1 MKRVNEVNA
10 ALLVAAL
17 ILGAVL
23 TGAVSKRAPLDD
35 RDGDV
40 RTVEDAAGERIAVR
54 EYARIVSTSTIADQV
69 LIEIIEPNRLLAVS
83 GHTLR
88 TQESR
93 AYQDKIGVERA
104 RDIETIIELRPDIV
118 FINNFIDRRQVERLK
133 DAGLNVFDLG
143 EMRGL
148 ETLLPNIRQL
158 AAVLD
163 VPGRGE
169 ELANDL
175 VRKLDAVSEDIAA
188 EDRRRGLYVGI
199 HGDRLYGGT
208 AGTSFHDV
216 LVAGGVIDMAA
227 EAGFHG
233 WPAFTNEQ
241 LLSLDPPW
249 IITNPGTERSLCR
262 HPGFQS
268 LSACRSGQV
277 RSTETHLLTDP
288 GLGILQ
294 AAEADRRRG
303 LYVGVHGDRLYGG
316 TAGTSFHDVLAAGGL
331 IDVAAEAGFQ
341 GWPAYTNEQLLSLD
355 PPWVITNPGTEQS
368 FCRHPGFQSLSAC
381 RAGQVRSVQTHL
393 LTDPGLGI
401 VQAAEAVHA
410 AVYGDGI

>member
-1 MKRVNEVNA
+1 MNRVNRING
-10 ALLVAAL
+10 ALLVAAML
-17 ILGAVL
+17 TAAAL
-23 TGAVSKRAPLDD
+23 TGAVSKRAPLE
-35 RDGDV
+35 DGVDT
-40 RTVEDAAGERIAVR
+40 RGTVEDATGQRIAVR
-54 EYARIVSTSTIADQV
+54 DYTRIVSTSTIADQV
-69 LIEIIEPNRLLAVS
+69 LIEIIEPQRLLAVS

-88 TQESR
+88 TQKSR
-93 AYQDKIGVERA
+93 TYEDKIGVERA

-133 DAGLNVFDLG
+133 DAGLNVFDMG

-163 VPGRGE
+163 VPERGQ
-169 ELANDL
+169 ELATEL
-175 VRKLDAVSEDIAA
+175 VRNLEAVSKEVAD

-216 LVAGGVIDMAA
+216 LVAGGLIDMAA

-262 HPGFQS
+262 HPGLQA
-268 LSACRSGQV
+268 LSACRAGQV
-277 RSTETHLLTDP
+277 RSIETHLLTDP

-294 AAEADRRRG
+294 AAEA
-303 LYVGVHGDRLYGG
+303 VH
-316 TAGTSFHDVLAAGGL
+316 T
-331 IDVAAEAGFQ
+331 
-341 GWPAYTNEQLLSLD
+341 
-355 PPWVITNPGTEQS
+355 
-368 FCRHPGFQSLSAC
+368 
-381 RAGQVRSVQTHL
+381 
-393 LTDPGLGI
+393 
-401 VQAAEAVHA
+401 
-410 AVYGDGI
+410 AVYGDGV

>member
-1 MKRVNEVNA
+1 MLALSDMKRFNEVNA

-133 DAGLNVFDLG
+133 DAGLNVFDMG

-148 ETLLPNIRQL
+148 ETLMPNIRQL

-169 ELANDL
+169 ELADDL
-175 VRKLDAVSEDIAA
+175 VRKLDAVSADIAA

-277 RSTETHLLTDP
+277 RSIETHLLTDP

-294 AAEADRRRG
+294 AAEA
-303 LYVGVHGDRLYGG
+303 
-316 TAGTSFHDVLAAGGL
+316 
-331 IDVAAEAGFQ
+331 
-341 GWPAYTNEQLLSLD
+341 
-355 PPWVITNPGTEQS
+355 
-368 FCRHPGFQSLSAC
+368 
-381 RAGQVRSVQTHL
+381 
-393 LTDPGLGI
+393 
-401 VQAAEAVHA
+401 VHA
-410 AVYGDGI
+410 VVYGDGI

>member
-1 MKRVNEVNA
+1 MNRVHRVNG
-10 ALLVAAL
+10 ALLVAATVT
-17 ILGAVL
+17 AAAL
-23 TGAVSKRAPLDD
+23 TGAVSKRAPLE
-35 RDGDV
+35 DGADTLG
-40 RTVEDAAGERIAVR
+40 RIEDATGQRIVVR
-54 EYARIVSTSTIADQV
+54 DYTRIVSTSTIADQV
-69 LIEIIEPNRLLAVS
+69 LIEIIEPDRLLAVS

-93 AYQDKIGVERA
+93 AYADKIGVEHA

-133 DAGLNVFDLG
+133 DAGLNVFDMG

-163 VPGRGE
+163 VPERGQ
-169 ELANDL
+169 ELAAEL
-175 VRKLDAVSEDIAA
+175 VRNLEAVSEDIAD
-188 EDRRRGLYVGI
+188 EERRLGLYVGI

-216 LVAGGVIDMAA
+216 LVAGGLVDMAA

-262 HPGFQS
+262 HPGFQA
-268 LSACRSGQV
+268 LSACRARQV
-277 RSTETHLLTDP
+277 RSIETHLLTDP

-294 AAEADRRRG
+294 AAEA
-303 LYVGVHGDRLYGG
+303 
-316 TAGTSFHDVLAAGGL
+316 
-331 IDVAAEAGFQ
+331 
-341 GWPAYTNEQLLSLD
+341 
-355 PPWVITNPGTEQS
+355 
-368 FCRHPGFQSLSAC
+368 
-381 RAGQVRSVQTHL
+381 
-393 LTDPGLGI
+393 
-401 VQAAEAVHA
+401 VHA
-410 AVYGDGI
+410 AVYGDGV

>member
-1 MKRVNEVNA
+1 MATKSFYGVALSDMGRVNAVNSG
-10 ALLVAAL
+10 LLVSAL
-17 ILGAVL
+17 IMAAAL
-23 TGAVSKRAPLDD
+23 TGAVSKRAPLEGPDD
-35 RDGDV
+35 AS
-40 RTVEDAAGERIAVR
+40 RTIEDATGERIAVR
-54 EYARIVSTSTIADQV
+54 DYARIVSTSTIADQV

-93 AYQDKIGVERA
+93 TYKDKIGVERA

-133 DAGLNVFDLG
+133 DAGLNVFDMG

-148 ETLLPNIRQL
+148 ETLVPNIRQL

-163 VPGRGE
+163 VPERGQ
-169 ELANDL
+169 ELADDL
-175 VRKLDAVSEDIAA
+175 LRQLEAVSADVSPQ
-188 EDRRRGLYVGI
+188 DRRRGLYVGI

-216 LVAGGVIDMAA
+216 LVAGGLIDMAA
-227 EAGFHG
+227 EAGFRG

-268 LSACRSGQV
+268 LSACRTGQV
-277 RSTETHLLTDP
+277 RSIETHLLTDP

-294 AAEADRRRG
+294 AAEA
-303 LYVGVHGDRLYGG
+303 
-316 TAGTSFHDVLAAGGL
+316 
-331 IDVAAEAGFQ
+331 
-341 GWPAYTNEQLLSLD
+341 
-355 PPWVITNPGTEQS
+355 
-368 FCRHPGFQSLSAC
+368 
-381 RAGQVRSVQTHL
+381 
-393 LTDPGLGI
+393 
-401 VQAAEAVHA
+401 VHA
-410 AVYGDGI
+410 VVYGDGP

>member
-1 MKRVNEVNA
+1 MRRVNGLNS
-10 ALLVAAL
+10 ALLLTAVLIGAA
-17 ILGAVL
+17 L
-23 TGAVSKRAPLDD
+23 TGAVSKRAPFED
-35 RDGDV
+35 RDEAL
-40 RTVEDAAGERIAVR
+40 RTVEDATGERIAVR
-54 EYARIVSTSTIADQV
+54 DYARIVSTSTIADQV

-93 AYQDKIGVERA
+93 TYEDKIGVERA

-133 DAGLNVFDLG
+133 DAGLNVFDMG

-163 VPGRGE
+163 VPERGQA
-169 ELANDL
+169 LADDF
-175 VRKLDAVSEDIAA
+175 VRKLEAVSAGIAA

-216 LVAGGVIDMAA
+216 LVAGGLIDMAA
-227 EAGFHG
+227 ESGFHG

-268 LSACRSGQV
+268 LSACRAGQV
-277 RSTETHLLTDP
+277 RSVDTHLLTDP

-294 AAEADRRRG
+294 AAEA
-303 LYVGVHGDRLYGG
+303 V
-316 TAGTSFHDVLAAGGL
+316 
-331 IDVAAEAGFQ
+331 
-341 GWPAYTNEQLLSLD
+341 
-355 PPWVITNPGTEQS
+355 
-368 FCRHPGFQSLSAC
+368 
-381 RAGQVRSVQTHL
+381 RAV
-393 LTDPGLGI
+393 
-401 VQAAEAVHA
+401 
-410 AVYGDGI
+410 VYAD

>member
-1 MKRVNEVNA
+1 MRRVNGLNS
-10 ALLVAAL
+10 ALLLTAVVIGAA
-17 ILGAVL
+17 L
-23 TGAVSKRAPLDD
+23 TGAVSKRAPFED
-35 RDGDV
+35 RDEAL
-40 RTVEDAAGERIAVR
+40 RTVEDATGERIAVR
-54 EYARIVSTSTIADQV
+54 DYARIVSTSTIADQV

-83 GHTLR
+83 SHTLR

-93 AYQDKIGVERA
+93 TYEDKIGVERA

-133 DAGLNVFDLG
+133 DAGLNVFDMG

-163 VPGRGE
+163 VPERGQA
-169 ELANDL
+169 LADDF
-175 VRKLDAVSEDIAA
+175 VRKLEAVSAGIAA

-216 LVAGGVIDMAA
+216 LVAGGLIDMAA
-227 EAGFHG
+227 ESGFHG

-268 LSACRSGQV
+268 LSACRAGQV
-277 RSTETHLLTDP
+277 RSVDTHLLTDP

-294 AAEADRRRG
+294 AAEA
-303 LYVGVHGDRLYGG
+303 V
-316 TAGTSFHDVLAAGGL
+316 
-331 IDVAAEAGFQ
+331 
-341 GWPAYTNEQLLSLD
+341 
-355 PPWVITNPGTEQS
+355 
-368 FCRHPGFQSLSAC
+368 
-381 RAGQVRSVQTHL
+381 RAV
-393 LTDPGLGI
+393 
-401 VQAAEAVHA
+401 
-410 AVYGDGI
+410 VYGD

>member
-1 MKRVNEVNA
+1 MGRVNAVNS

-17 ILGAVL
+17 MLAGAL
-23 TGAVSKRAPLDD
+23 TAVVSTRAPLDD
-35 RDGDV
+35 PGNALGIV
-40 RTVEDAAGERIAVR
+40 KDATGESIAVR
-54 EYARIVSTSTIADQV
+54 DYARIVSTSTIADQV
-69 LIEIIEPNRLLAVS
+69 LIEIIEPDRLLAVS

-88 TQESR
+88 TQGSR
-93 AYQDKIGVERA
+93 AYRNKIGVERA

-118 FINNFIDRRQVERLK
+118 FINNFVDRRQVERLK
-133 DAGLNVFDLG
+133 DAGLNVFDMG

-163 VPGRGE
+163 VPERGQ
-169 ELANDL
+169 ELADEL
-175 VRKLDAVSEDIAA
+175 VRKLEAVSADIAA

-216 LVAGGVIDMAA
+216 LVAGGLIDMAA

-268 LSACRSGQV
+268 LSACRTGQV
-277 RSTETHLLTDP
+277 RSIATDLLTDP

-294 AAEADRRRG
+294 AAEA
-303 LYVGVHGDRLYGG
+303 
-316 TAGTSFHDVLAAGGL
+316 
-331 IDVAAEAGFQ
+331 
-341 GWPAYTNEQLLSLD
+341 
-355 PPWVITNPGTEQS
+355 
-368 FCRHPGFQSLSAC
+368 
-381 RAGQVRSVQTHL
+381 
-393 LTDPGLGI
+393 
-401 VQAAEAVHA
+401 VHA
-410 AVYGDGI
+410 VVYGNGT

>member
-1 MKRVNEVNA
+1 MNRVNRVNG
-10 ALLVAAL
+10 ALLVAATVT
-17 ILGAVL
+17 AAAL
-23 TGAVSKRAPLDD
+23 TGAVSRRAPLEDPND
-35 RDGDV
+35 ARG
-40 RTVEDAAGERIAVR
+40 TIEDATGERIAVR
-54 EYARIVSTSTIADQV
+54 NYARIVSTSTIADQV
-69 LIEIIEPNRLLAVS
+69 LIEIIEPDRLLAVS

-88 TQESR
+88 TQGSR
-93 AYQDKIGVERA
+93 AYADKIGVEHA

-133 DAGLNVFDLG
+133 DAGLNVFDMG

-163 VPGRGE
+163 VPERGQ
-169 ELANDL
+169 ELAAEL
-175 VRKLDAVSEDIAA
+175 VRNLEAVSEDIAD

-208 AGTSFHDV
+208 TGTSFHEV
-216 LVAGGVIDMAA
+216 LVAGGLVDMAA

-262 HPGFQS
+262 HPGFQA
-268 LSACRSGQV
+268 LSACRAGQV
-277 RSTETHLLTDP
+277 RGIETHLLTDP

-294 AAEADRRRG
+294 AAEA
-303 LYVGVHGDRLYGG
+303 
-316 TAGTSFHDVLAAGGL
+316 
-331 IDVAAEAGFQ
+331 
-341 GWPAYTNEQLLSLD
+341 
-355 PPWVITNPGTEQS
+355 
-368 FCRHPGFQSLSAC
+368 
-381 RAGQVRSVQTHL
+381 
-393 LTDPGLGI
+393 
-401 VQAAEAVHA
+401 VHA
-410 AVYGDGI
+410 AVYGDGV